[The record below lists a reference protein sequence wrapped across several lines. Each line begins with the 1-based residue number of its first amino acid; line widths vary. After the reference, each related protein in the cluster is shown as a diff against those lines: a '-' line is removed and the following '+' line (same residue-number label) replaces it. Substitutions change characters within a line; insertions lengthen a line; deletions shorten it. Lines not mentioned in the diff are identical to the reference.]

1 MTVEQLTSSSPI
13 EPTESEPVQTE
24 DVHSGDENDD
34 SGVDE
39 HDPATSSS
47 DEVEVEIETHDKN
60 EEIFETCSEHTIEI
74 GDAAPIFDAVPDAP
88 VEPAAVDT
96 PDIDDAIRYKNLK
109 IMYGGRD
116 ILDFCGNI
124 ANNSWY
130 IQYTYL
136 PEKNISMCLANRSQY
151 HRLSGSWD
159 AKESKMDTC
168 RKCSFQY
175 PVKTPDYQCT
185 AGKKTATLDAT
196 YSNSLN
202 DTNNHA
208 SSMFTANQQKSL
220 NIFNSNMNNPNNNG
234 YQSLYPNQY
243 NNSNNNA
250 TAVNNNAMSSS
261 KQGNYGFHYNSTA
274 NSNTNGFMN
283 NFNQSIN
290 NTNASNNMLNNNNKQ
305 VYAMYRQNVNNSN
318 IANNSNNANAINYG
332 KMPYKMY
339 SHFY

>member
-1 MTVEQLTSSSPI
+1 MTGEQLTSSSPI
-13 EPTESEPVQTE
+13 EPTESEKVHTK
-24 DVHSGDENDD
+24 DVHSGDENED

-47 DEVEVEIETHDKN
+47 DEVDVEIESHDN
-60 EEIFETCSEHTIEI
+60 HEEIAEGVSGNSIEI
-74 GDAAPIFDAVPDAP
+74 DEIVPIVDAVPDAP
-88 VEPAAVDT
+88 VKPAVVDT
-96 PDIDDAIRYKNLK
+96 SDNDDAIRYENLK

-159 AKESKMDTC
+159 AKESKLDTC

-175 PVKTPDYQCT
+175 PVKTADYQCMT
-185 AGKKTATLDAT
+185 GKKTTAPDAIN
-196 YSNSLN
+196 SNGLN
-202 DTNNHA
+202 DNINKNHA
-208 SSMFTANQQKSL
+208 SSMLTANQQKSL
-220 NIFNSNMNNPNNNG
+220 NIFNNNMNNPNNNG
-234 YQSLYPNQY
+234 YQSMYPNQY

-250 TAVNNNAMSSS
+250 TMTNNGMSAS
-261 KQGNYGFHYNSTA
+261 KQGNYGFHYNNAAT
-274 NSNTNGFMN
+274 SNTNGFMN

-290 NTNASNNMLNNNNKQ
+290 NTNASNNMLNNNSKQ
-305 VYAMYRQNVNNSN
+305 LYAMYRQNMNNSN
-318 IANNSNNANAINYG
+318 IANNSNNYG